1 MILEKTIKKGSA
13 ILKKNNIL
21 THELDAEILLSNIM
35 GVTRESFITNN
46 KIHITENNI
55 RAFDKAIERRGKNEP
70 VAYIIGKKEFWSE
83 DFFVNSKTLI
93 PRPETELLIYKILEY
108 FKNKNINIL
117 DIGTGSGCILLS
129 ILKELKFSRGIG
141 IDISRKA
148 IQTAII
154 NSKKLNLLNRVKFKL
169 YDINNYNMGK
179 YDLIVSNP
187 PYIPSQDIKNL
198 SKDITKYEPINALD
212 GGVDGLDLIKKVIYK
227 SNFLIKKNGLLSL
240 EIGYQQYKKV
250 SNILKR
256 NGFREISKEY
266 DYNRNVRCIISTKV
280 KFLKF

>member
-1 MILEKTIKKGSA
+1 MNQKK
-13 ILKKNNIL
+13 
-21 THELDAEILLSNIM
+21 
-35 GVTRESFITNN
+35 
-46 KIHITENNI
+46 
-55 RAFDKAIERRGKNEP
+55 
-70 VAYIIGKKEFWSE
+70 
-83 DFFVNSKTLI
+83 
-93 PRPETELLIYKILEY
+93 
-108 FKNKNINIL
+108 
-117 DIGTGSGCILLS
+117 
-129 ILKELKFSRGIG
+129 
-141 IDISRKA
+141 
-148 IQTAII
+148 
-154 NSKKLNLLNRVKFKL
+154 
-169 YDINNYNMGK
+169 
-179 YDLIVSNP
+179 
-187 PYIPSQDIKNL
+187 L